1 MYVNLMVRTFAVTII
16 YRYDNLLIRQF
27 NVRQCYRTSIY
38 RRDVCSY
45 TVLYVPRYDQLTFHS
60 KIVRRILHSVRR
72 TPYSVHCTVYIKYRV
87 PYNVNRGWYTVHC
100 TL

>member
-1 MYVNLMVRTFAVTII
+1 MYVNLMVRKFAVTTIC
-16 YRYDNLLIRQF
+16 RYDNLRIRQF

-60 KIVRRILHSVRR
+60 KIVRRILYSVHR
-72 TPYSVHCTVYIKYRV
+72 TPYSVQCTVYTLRC
-87 PYNVNRGWYTVHC
+87 TVYSVRC
-100 TL
+100 T

>member
-45 TVLYVPRYDQLTFHS
+45 TVLYVPRYDQLTLHS
-60 KIVRRILHSVRR
+60 KIVRRILHSVHR
-72 TPYSVHCTVYIKYRV
+72 TPH
-87 PYNVNRGWYTVHC
+87 NVHC
-100 TL
+100 TLYAAQCTVYGVHCT